1 MKRAP
6 PPRCPSF
13 ERTGGRRLHHSPAL
27 GRPCTQAIL
36 KSDKHGNKAPATI
49 GFDRRNT
56 DALHGKEKWRLTNS
70 IRHLKYAGK
79 KVRWRCKSLNKRIQ
93 IICTQGIKC
102 LDELRNLVLGNTYNS
117 ADLTQNATSVN
128 AGNKP
133 LVPNLQAVTD
143 SMFVVSSLEHRATAA
158 NVFSDL
164 SFVLSQTKLFVKR
177 KVSAE
182 LEGEIIIFELA

>member
-1 MKRAP
+1 
-6 PPRCPSF
+6 
-13 ERTGGRRLHHSPAL
+13 
-27 GRPCTQAIL
+27 
-36 KSDKHGNKAPATI
+36 
-49 GFDRRNT
+49 
-56 DALHGKEKWRLTNS
+56 
-70 IRHLKYAGK
+70 
-79 KVRWRCKSLNKRIQ
+79 
-93 IICTQGIKC
+93 
-102 LDELRNLVLGNTYNS
+102 LVLGNTYNS